1 MLLTRLLAL
10 DTRLLEPDTE
20 LTVSF
25 SAEMV
30 MGCTLVTPYGE
41 HVRYRLLLGANK
53 DTLSTLKLFLYL
65 EISKLMLRE
74 LRES

>member
-20 LTVSF
+20 LAVSC

-41 HVRYRLLLGANK
+41 HVRDRYLLGANK
-53 DTLSTLKLFLYL
+53 VKIVSQGPNLAFQYTP
-65 EISKLMLRE
+65 
-74 LRES
+74 

>member
-20 LTVSF
+20 LAVSC

-41 HVRYRLLLGANK
+41 HVRDRYLLGANK
-53 DTLSTLKLFLYL
+53 DTLKISTLKLFLKAIPNFL
-65 EISKLMLRE
+65 DAIASV
-74 LRES
+74 